1 MWRKGGGREGGG
13 GVVEDIMGEVL
24 VGRSDGVVLR
34 GRLRSLINI
43 GTAEDHP
50 GLF

>member
-13 GVVEDIMGEVL
+13 GVGEDIVGEVL

-34 GRLRSLINI
+34 GNE
-43 GTAEDHP
+43 GA
-50 GLF
+50 